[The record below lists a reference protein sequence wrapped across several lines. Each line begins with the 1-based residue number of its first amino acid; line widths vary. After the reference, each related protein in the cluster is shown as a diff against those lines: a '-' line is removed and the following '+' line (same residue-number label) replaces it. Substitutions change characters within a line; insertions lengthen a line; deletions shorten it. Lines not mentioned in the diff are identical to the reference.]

1 MKRILRLQDTGIYD
15 NLSHRIPPRPYDM
28 ITNPIGGKNMDI
40 KMPIK
45 FYGNYRV
52 IIRQGD
58 WESRERCQKLIVREM
73 SPEEKNQYF
82 KDLDEKDIPTHQ
94 INFYDF
100 GCRRIIEG
108 KLKENEEAR
117 LVFDVHGKE
126 YEFSP
131 L

>member
-1 MKRILRLQDTGIYD
+1 MT
-15 NLSHRIPPRPYDM
+15 S

-58 WESRERCQKLIVREM
+58 WESRERCQKLIIREM

-108 KLKENEEAR
+108 KLKENEENR

>member
-1 MKRILRLQDTGIYD
+1 M
-15 NLSHRIPPRPYDM
+15 SPSPYDM
-28 ITNPIGGKNMDI
+28 INNPIGGKNMDI

-45 FYGNYRV
+45 FHGNYRV

-58 WESRERCQKLIVREM
+58 WESRERCQKLIVRQL

-82 KDLDEKDIPTHQ
+82 KDLEEKDMPTHQ

-108 KLKENEEAR
+108 ILKENEENR
-117 LVFDVHGKE
+117 LVFTVQAKE

>member
-1 MKRILRLQDTGIYD
+1 
-15 NLSHRIPPRPYDM
+15 M
-28 ITNPIGGKNMDI
+28 II

-45 FYGNYRV
+45 FHGNYRV

-73 SPEEKNQYF
+73 SPEERTQYY

-108 KLKENEEAR
+108 KLKENEVDR
-117 LVFDVHGKE
+117 LVFDVQGKE

-131 L
+131 LKIDG